1 MKGAFFARNYSYES
15 FALQTYGPLGKMAV
29 EIFLIL
35 YTKGTLIAFFVIIGD
50 LGPLILSDF
59 IGDWIISEGN
69 QDGTKETVR
78 ILFMSSIAVFIILPL
93 SLLKNLGSL
102 SRISSLAILF
112 YGFLVV
118 RIFVQSLP
126 SLLSTNWWGEV
137 RDFFNLWDTL

>member
-1 MKGAFFARNYSYES
+1 MKGAFIVRNHSYES

-59 IGDWIISEGN
+59 IGVSVGGGHGDDES
-69 QDGTKETVR
+69 KETVR
-78 ILFMSSIAVFIILPL
+78 IVFMAVVALFIILPL

-112 YGFLVV
+112 YGFLVL

-137 RDFFNLWDTL
+137 RVSFFVN